1 MAKVSGPL
9 YSAEARGRIADIM
22 VHFPW
27 KGRACVR
34 QWLKPTNPKS
44 TSQVEVRSFVLAL
57 ASGGMYFA
65 NRTAQL
71 KHATILDKDLIKAV
85 TPTAQIWNAYLIKM
99 AIGAL
104 HAFWDAA
111 ETAWSAL
118 TATAQAAWDTAAE
131 GLTPAIPGATL
142 GTEVVSAGENFYHY
156 RYGLYKMGI
165 DTAPTA
171 TPPTYT

>member
-1 MAKVSGPL
+1 MAKVAGPL
-9 YSAEARGRIADIM
+9 YSAEARGKIADIM

-44 TSQVEVRSFVLAL
+44 TSQVEVRSFIYAL
-57 ASGGMYFA
+57 AKGGMYFC
-65 NRTAQL
+65 NRTAQK

-85 TPTAQIWNAYLIKM
+85 TPATQIWNAYLMKM
-99 AIGAL
+99 AIGDL
-104 HAFWDAA
+104 HADWDAA
-111 ETAWSAL
+111 AAGWSAL
-118 TATAQAAWDTAAE
+118 TGTEIDAWDAAADA
-131 GLTPAIPGATL
+131 LTPVIPGVTH
-142 GTEVVSAGENFYHY
+142 GTHVYTAGENFYHY

-171 TPPTYT
+171 TPPTYS

>member
-44 TSQVEVRSFVLAL
+44 TSQVEVRSFIYAL
-57 ASGGMYFA
+57 AKGGMYFC
-65 NRTAQL
+65 NRTAEK
-71 KHATILDKDLIKAV
+71 KHATTLDKDLIKAV
-85 TPTAQIWNAYLIKM
+85 TPATQIWNAYLMKM
-99 AIGAL
+99 SIGAL
-104 HAFWDAA
+104 HANWDEAA
-111 ETAWSAL
+111 TAWSAI
-118 TATAQAAWDTAAE
+118 TATAQEAWDTAAA
-131 GLTPAIPGATL
+131 GLDIPIVGATFN
-142 GTEVVSAGENFYHY
+142 GNAVGAGENFYHY

-165 DTAPTA
+165 DTLPTE